1 MTRDVE
7 RIGGAP
13 AAKKVFVQCITGV
26 EQVLE
31 LVGTEDDYP
40 LRLTLKPRAIRA
52 RRSAPGRLAARTV
65 GFFSRRAGRAGA
77 VHEPTRR
84 PAQPAGNM

>member
-13 AAKKVFVQCITGV
+13 AAKNVYVQCITGV

-31 LVGTEDDYP
+31 LVGTEDGYP
-40 LRLTLKPRAIRA
+40 LRIKARAVIA